1 MVVLHIPLSFDT
13 KSTGMKVKSISRLNI
28 MTMAELA
35 LEGLLPV
42 LLDSNGSNRD
52 SADFLNSIQY
62 WLALVRGGGGSG
74 LKTLGRVGNKYI
86 TMCSESFVNSPPIY

>member
-28 MTMAELA
+28 ATMAELA

-52 SADFLNSIQY
+52 SAVFLNSIQY
-62 WLALVRGGGGSG
+62 WLALVGGGGF
-74 LKTLGRVGNKYI
+74 RF
-86 TMCSESFVNSPPIY
+86 EDPR